1 MSLLQT
7 TNNLPEFPPVS
18 IILAAGIP
26 GTLLMIVNMANL
38 RLNRKLKLSSC
49 LVLIAI
55 MMFDGFKFLI
65 ESRLDE

>member
-1 MSLLQT
+1 
-7 TNNLPEFPPVS
+7 
-18 IILAAGIP
+18 
-26 GTLLMIVNMANL
+26 MIVNMANL

-65 ESRLDE
+65 ESRLDEWVGLLSLLSVRYAIVQKYKLKVL